1 MKQLNNNEAPGYSSK
16 ARRHVFDS
24 LWHGPK
30 DVEAGYYTFGQYYR
44 WNYLKHLPKDK
55 EIEVLVVSCGP
66 GYYVKM
72 LNDNGY
78 RNVIGIDSDSEK
90 VKCATSHGLNCIVS
104 QAFPFLSTHRDCYDL
119 IVLEQDINHLSKDEM
134 WHCLELCREALRPD
148 GMLTLYGLNAANPIT
163 GSASNA
169 DDFDHYQRLTEFS
182 MRQALEWTGYESVRI
197 LPLNIYVFWKNPLN
211 YLGLA
216 VIWLFTL
223 FFRFC
228 FLAYGKQNR
237 IFTKKIGAIARKP
250 RIPESPDVGCSTG
263 KSSSGNLWP
272 NS

>member
-1 MKQLNNNEAPGYSSK
+1 VTQVNSNKERDYSTK

-30 DVEAGYYTFGQYYR
+30 NVEAGYYTFGEYYR
-44 WNYLKHLPKDK
+44 WNYLKYLPKDK
-55 EIEVLVVSCGP
+55 DIEVLVVSCGP

-78 RNVIGIDSDSEK
+78 RNVLGIDADAEK
-90 VKCATSHGLNCIVS
+90 VKYATRHGLNCIVS
-104 QAFPFLSTHRDCYDL
+104 RAFSFLKAHRNYYDL

-134 WHCLELCREALRPD
+134 WHCLELCREALRP
-148 GMLTLYGLNAANPIT
+148 GGVLTFYGLNSANPIT

-169 DDFDHYQRLTEFS
+169 D
-182 MRQALEWTGYESVRI
+182 MRQALEWTGYKRIRI

-216 VIWLFTL
+216 VISLFTL

-228 FLAYGKQNR
+228 FIIYGKPNR
-237 IFTKKIGAIARKP
+237 IFTKKIGAIAQKP
-250 RIPESPDVGCSTG
+250 RVPQKPHI
-263 KSSSGNLWP
+263 WP
-272 NS
+272 LRECPMRHKRSA